1 MITFLMLIINF
12 VSMITIIMMPFMF
25 GMGEALLNMLI
36 IFVIVMAL
44 NYIVMYMNG

>member
-1 MITFLMLIINF
+1 MITFLMLIINA

-25 GMGEALLNMLI
+25 GMSEALLNMLI

-44 NYIVMYMNG
+44 NYIVMYMDG

>member
-1 MITFLMLIINF
+1 MITFLVLIINF

-36 IFVIVMAL
+36 IWMDDDEIHTEE
-44 NYIVMYMNG
+44 

>member
-12 VSMITIIMMPFMF
+12 VSMITIVMIPFMF
-25 GMGEALLNMLI
+25 GMVEALLNMLI

-44 NYIVMYMNG
+44 NYIVMYMEG

>member
-1 MITFLMLIINF
+1 MITFLMLMINA

-36 IFVIVMAL
+36 IFIIVMAL
-44 NYIVMYMNG
+44 NYIVMYMDG

>member
-25 GMGEALLNMLI
+25 GMGEALLNMVI
-36 IFVIVMAL
+36 VFTIVMAL
-44 NYIVMYMNG
+44 NYIVIYMDG